1 MYLATWSVRGV
12 MEFSECVGFNVPL
25 DVMWWSSGTWAAY
38 NRRLGDAMKTYADVS
53 EWRRL
58 PCTPCDGLQSQSRLS
73 LDTLRLCQTCILHS
87 YWHCCHCR
95 HKIFEVWRWNL
106 RLLVHFGELKTTFP
120 VPILTVAA
128 QETSGGS
135 KPRYFPCL
143 RHPYLRKCRSP
154 TVMTYEI
161 IRPSDSCSH
170 NITMLFS
177 NERVLVGCWWN
188 RELKMRL
195 SWRWL
200 TTDRWLCTNIR

>member
-1 MYLATWSVRGV
+1 MLPLRDWKILLCASALVVYVQIIRLYLPEGLWVMFGESYYRYLKRSVGH
-12 MEFSECVGFNVPL
+12 
-25 DVMWWSSGTWAAY
+25 W
-38 NRRLGDAMKTYADVS
+38 
-53 EWRRL
+53 
-58 PCTPCDGLQSQSRLS
+58 
-73 LDTLRLCQTCILHS
+73 
-87 YWHCCHCR
+87 R

-143 RHPYLRKCRSP
+143 RHRYLRKCRSP